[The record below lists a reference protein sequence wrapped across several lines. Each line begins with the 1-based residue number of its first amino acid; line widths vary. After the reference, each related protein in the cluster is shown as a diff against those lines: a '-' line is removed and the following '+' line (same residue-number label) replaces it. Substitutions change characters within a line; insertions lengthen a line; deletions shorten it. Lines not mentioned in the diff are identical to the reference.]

1 LIEVLK
7 IAFFSGIGAGTVAI
21 LATIAIERLGGRLG
35 GVIGTLPTTI
45 IPASWGLW
53 YQAIGNTKDTL
64 GHSEI
69 TFEHFSAAMYA
80 VPAGMCL
87 NALFLWLWR
96 IIPQRYQWV
105 NKWSETDESGLFKA
119 VGLMSL
125 ITLGLWSICA
135 MIWVLISQHIL
146 HSTAERLASGV
157 ISLILIITI
166 GVWATRDSYLAPKG
180 NNKVGVSTLLS
191 RGLCAALAVSIAV
204 LISKSGASTLAGVAA
219 VFPAIFWTTM
229 VSLWLTQGQ
238 AVPSGAVGPMML
250 GSSSVAVFAL
260 SAPSI
265 YVYVGPLIGSVVAWG
280 LAAALASI
288 PSYLWV
294 SRGAMSR
301 D

>member
-1 LIEVLK
+1 MIEVLK
-7 IAFFSGIGAGTVAI
+7 IAFFSGIGAGAVAI

-53 YQAIGNTKDTL
+53 YQGIGNTKDTL
-64 GHSEI
+64 AHSEI
-69 TFEHFSAAMYA
+69 TFEHFSATMYA

-105 NKWSETDESGLFKA
+105 NKWSETDESGLLKA

-125 ITLGLWSICA
+125 ITLGLWFMCA
-135 MIWVLISQHIL
+135 MIWVLISQQIL

-204 LISKSGASTLAGVAA
+204 LISKFGASTLAGVAA

-265 YVYVGPLIGSVVAWG
+265 YVYLGPLIGSVVAWG

-294 SRGAMSR
+294 SRGVMSR